1 MLENEENKELSAS
14 RPLRHTFTRDERL
27 KSKKLI
33 QELFDK
39 GSSFYLSPLKV
50 LYLPYTPEDGKQ
62 NQVLVT
68 VPKRLFK
75 KAVTRNKIR
84 RRIKEAYRLHK
95 YLLTAENLKSPLL
108 IAYIYIGKEVLDY
121 KLIEK
126 QLIKSLSRLR
136 ST

>member
-14 RPLRHTFTRDERL
+14 RSLKHTFTRDERL

-33 QELFDK
+33 QELFDE

-50 LYLPYTPEDGKQ
+50 LYLPYTPQAGKQ

-95 YLLTAENLKSPLL
+95 YLLTGENLKSPLL